1 MIRHILLAIGLSLS
15 FLSAWNSASMSRS
28 FNNGSSVSPLE
39 TQRPSYEDR
48 GGPAVIDRS
57 GYIVASS

>member
-15 FLSAWNSASMSRS
+15 FMTAWNSASMSRS
-28 FNNGSSVSPLE
+28 FNNESSASPAQH
-39 TQRPSYEDR
+39 QRPSYNDN
-48 GGPAVIDRS
+48 GGPAPIDPS

>member
-15 FLSAWNSASMSRS
+15 LMTAWNSASMSRS
-28 FNNGSSVSPLE
+28 FSNDPAE
-39 TQRPSYEDR
+39 TPVHHQRPSYDDNGR
-48 GGPAVIDRS
+48 PATIDRS